1 MIAAARLCCPIR
13 LPKKVKFFEYGLW
26 CSKVLVLSN
35 FNHVRKLV
43 VRIWLHCE
51 RKVTFSKIYI

>member
-35 FNHVRKLV
+35 FNHFRKLV

-51 RKVTFSKIYI
+51 TKVTFSKIYI